1 MDAGDVADAL
11 EPVQP
16 STSALRGRV
25 EESSC
30 LTDQKI
36 VKLSHL
42 WTIRNFSL
50 CQQRTGEALLSTTFA
65 GGETRPV
72 TWRLKVFPRGC
83 DAAHEYFVSLFLVS
97 CNARRVSA
105 KACFSVIDAGEKEAI
120 RKHTQTL
127 IFLGKGDGWGFG
139 KFVGRLALKQ
149 DSNNLLPNDT
159 LTLKCEV
166 IALESSVTSAL
177 GVSSADM
184 ASRALPECSLT
195 DDLLWLLETG
205 NNADVTLAVGSETF
219 RAHKNILAARSPVFQ
234 DMFENMTTD
243 SDRVV
248 IANVEPDV
256 FADLLRFVYTGCAPE
271 FIAKPDSLLRAADR
285 YKLDRLKSTCEQALI
300 SRLSVET
307 AADMLILAHQHDAGT
322 LCSRVLDFVCS
333 HIDDVVE
340 TPGWTTICK
349 GHIELLEKLL
359 VTLIN
364 ERSEPPLKRSKSS

>member
-11 EPVQP
+11 EPMQP
-16 STSALRGRV
+16 STSAARGRV

-50 CQQRTGEALLSTTFA
+50 CQQRTGEALLSTTFS
-65 GGETRPV
+65 GGEIKPV
-72 TWRLKVFPRGC
+72 TWRLEVFPRGC

-105 KACFSVIDAGEKEAI
+105 KACFSVIDAGENEAI

-149 DSNNLLPNDT
+149 DSNNLLPSDT

-243 SDRVV
+243 SDRVA

>member
-1 MDAGDVADAL
+1 MEAGDVTDASAPL
-11 EPVQP
+11 QA
-16 STSALRGRV
+16 STSSVRGRV

-36 VKLSHL
+36 VKLSYL
-42 WTIRNFSL
+42 WAIRNFSL
-50 CQQRTGEALLSTTFA
+50 CQQRTGEALLSATFS
-65 GGETRPV
+65 GGEIKPV
-72 TWRLKVFPRGC
+72 AWRLKVFPRGC
-83 DAAHEYFVSLFLVS
+83 DAAHEHFVSLFLVS

-105 KACFSVIDAGEKEAI
+105 KVCFSVIDAGEKEAI
-120 RKHTQTL
+120 WKRTETL

-166 IALESSVTSAL
+166 IALESSVTNAPGASR
-177 GVSSADM
+177 ADM

-205 NNADVTLAVGSETF
+205 SNADVTLTVGSETF
-219 RAHKNILAARSPVFQ
+219 RAHKNILAVRSPVFQ

-256 FADLLRFVYTGCAPE
+256 FADLLRFVYTGCVPE
-271 FIAKPDSLLRAADR
+271 PIAKPDSLLRAAHR
-285 YKLDRLKSTCEQALI
+285 YKLDRLKATCEQTLI

-333 HIDDVVE
+333 HIDDVAE

-349 GHIELLEKLL
+349 DHIDLLEKLL
-359 VTLIN
+359 VALIN
-364 ERSEPPLKRSKSS
+364 ERSEPPHKRSRIS